1 MTEKNIIIMRHFE
14 TFEDSHGNEKIN
26 YNQSLDKSENF
37 IVFIKEY
44 IEKNKNINKIRF
56 YTSKHERTIISALIL
71 CNKLKSN
78 IISNKLNPIEIC
90 DPIITDL
97 IDRDPNK
104 KKYKNNCIKII
115 NKIENKLKN
124 DTLYIYVSHSSTIY
138 NLFNC
143 FYKLYSPKN
152 SEKFINKIH
161 SYSLSFLTKKKNR
174 LIYDF
179 NINMR

>member
-1 MTEKNIIIMRHFE
+1 MTEKNIIIIRHFE

-26 YNQSLDKSENF
+26 YNKSLNKSENYV
-37 IVFIKEY
+37 VFIKEY
-44 IEKNKNINKIRF
+44 IKKNKNINKIKF
-56 YTSKHERTIISALIL
+56 YTSKHERTIITALIL
-71 CNKLKSN
+71 SNKLKSN
-78 IISNKLNPIEIC
+78 IISKKLNSIEIC

-97 IDRDPNK
+97 IDRDPSK

-115 NKIENKLKN
+115 NEIDAKIKS

-138 NLFNC
+138 NLFDC
-143 FYKLYSPKN
+143 FYKLYSSKN

-161 SYSLSFLTKKKNR
+161 SYSLSFLSKKKNR
-174 LIYDF
+174 LTFDF